1 VQECNTEPAEEGVW
15 EAHREYIDIQYIVQ
29 SCERIVLQK
38 GQLGKSQNPQ
48 RLQNLAS
55 TRFSEWQLEQRWVY
69 MNLRAANISD
79 FPLPESGSNC
89 HEMLVGPSHNF
100 AQSVSQNKPCR

>member
-1 VQECNTEPAEEGVW
+1 VGVVLPIWLLSCRPQLSQKRAASGNT
-15 EAHREYIDIQYIVQ
+15 
-29 SCERIVLQK
+29 VLQK

-55 TRFSEWQLEQRWVY
+55 TRFSEWQLEQRWVF

-79 FPLPESGSNC
+79 FALPESSSNC
-89 HEMLVGPSHNF
+89 HEMLVRHTHNF
-100 AQSVSQNKPCR
+100 DQSGSLDNMAL